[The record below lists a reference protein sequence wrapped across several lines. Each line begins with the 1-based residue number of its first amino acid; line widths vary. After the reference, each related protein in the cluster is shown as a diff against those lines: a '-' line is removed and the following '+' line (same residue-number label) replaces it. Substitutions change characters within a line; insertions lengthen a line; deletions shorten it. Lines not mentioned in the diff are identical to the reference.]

1 MREKM
6 KKLIYAILICIIIA
20 GIVVIATVGLK
31 ADIVYSKNVKIEI
44 FLGKTFEMKDMK
56 NIIEE
61 VFPNERKLVQEIE
74 LFEDSVSI
82 TLAANRTEEEL
93 NTKVEELNTKINEKY
108 DLDNKTEDITITH
121 NPKVKLS
128 SIIIPYISGLV
139 ISLIIILIYVS
150 IKYKKLGVLN
160 ILLTYILSILGAEM
174 LLLSIIAIT
183 RFQINRTVIPL
194 GLLLLVVI
202 ITILGLLNE
211 KKLSKVNEAE
221 SKENNK

>member
-20 GIVVIATVGLK
+20 GIVIIATVGLK

-82 TLAANRTEEEL
+82 TLADNRAEEEL
-93 NTKVEELNTKINEKY
+93 NTKVEELNKKINEKY

-128 SIIIPYISGLV
+128 SIIIPYISGLA

-150 IKYKKLGVLN
+150 IRYKKLGVLN
-160 ILLTYILSILGAEM
+160 ILSTYILSILGAEM

-183 RFQINRTVIPL
+183 RFAINRTVIPL

>member
-82 TLAANRTEEEL
+82 TLADNRTEEEL

-150 IKYKKLGVLN
+150 IRYKKLGVLN
-160 ILLTYILSILGAEM
+160 ILSTYILSILGAEM

-183 RFQINRTVIPL
+183 RFPINRTVIPL

>member
-82 TLAANRTEEEL
+82 TLADNRAEEEL
-93 NTKVEELNTKINEKY
+93 NTKVEELNKKINEKY

-128 SIIIPYISGLV
+128 SIIIPYISGLS

-150 IKYKKLGVLN
+150 IRYKKLGVLN

-183 RFQINRTVIPL
+183 RFPINRTVIPL

-221 SKENNK
+221 NKENNK

>member
-44 FLGKTFEMKDMK
+44 FLGKTFVMKDMK

-61 VFPNERKLVQEIE
+61 VFPNERKLVQDIE

-82 TLAANRTEEEL
+82 TLADNRTEEEL

-128 SIIIPYISGLV
+128 SIIIPYISGLS

-150 IKYKKLGVLN
+150 IRYKKLGVLN

-183 RFQINRTVIPL
+183 RFPINRTVIPL

-221 SKENNK
+221 NKENNK

>member
-61 VFPNERKLVQEIE
+61 VFPKERKLVQEIE

-82 TLAANRTEEEL
+82 TLADNRTEEEL

-128 SIIIPYISGLV
+128 SIIIPYISGLS

-150 IKYKKLGVLN
+150 IRYKKLGVLN

-183 RFQINRTVIPL
+183 RFPINRTVIPL

>member
-44 FLGKTFEMKDMK
+44 FLGKTFVMKDMK

-61 VFPNERKLVQEIE
+61 VFPNERKLVQDIE

-82 TLAANRTEEEL
+82 TLADNRTEEEL

-128 SIIIPYISGLV
+128 SIIIPYISGLA

-150 IKYKKLGVLN
+150 IRYKKLGVLN
-160 ILLTYILSILGAEM
+160 ILSTYILSILGAEM

>member
-20 GIVVIATVGLK
+20 GIVIIATVGLK

-82 TLAANRTEEEL
+82 TLADNRTEEEL

-150 IKYKKLGVLN
+150 IRYKKLGVLN
-160 ILLTYILSILGAEM
+160 ILSTYILSILGAEM

-183 RFQINRTVIPL
+183 RFPINRTVIPL

>member
-61 VFPNERKLVQEIE
+61 VFPKERKLVQEIE

-82 TLAANRTEEEL
+82 TLADNRTEEEL

-150 IKYKKLGVLN
+150 IRYKKLGVLN

>member
-61 VFPNERKLVQEIE
+61 VFPKERKLVQEIE

-82 TLAANRTEEEL
+82 TLADNRTEEEL

-128 SIIIPYISGLV
+128 SIIIPYISGLS

-150 IKYKKLGVLN
+150 IRYKKLGVLN

-183 RFQINRTVIPL
+183 RFPINRTVIPL

-221 SKENNK
+221 NKENNK

>member
-44 FLGKTFEMKDMK
+44 FLGKTFVMKDMK

-61 VFPNERKLVQEIE
+61 VFPNERKLVQDIE

-82 TLAANRTEEEL
+82 TLADNRTEEEL

-128 SIIIPYISGLV
+128 SIIIPYISGLA

-150 IKYKKLGVLN
+150 IRYKKLGVLN

-183 RFQINRTVIPL
+183 RFPINRTVIPL